1 MPPGLRRSDATF
13 ATTFAGATPSEH
25 DRLVAARTETW
36 TASAIAR
43 ARTKSAAT
51 PAKSR

>member
-13 ATTFAGATPSEH
+13 ATTFAGATPSEQVK
-25 DRLVAARTETW
+25 LVAARTDVC
-36 TASAIAR
+36 TASATTR
-43 ARTKSAAT
+43 ARGYSFAR